1 MNTIITRDIE
11 LAAHALKSG
20 QVIGIPTETVYGLAA
35 NALYEPAVQQV
46 FRVKGR
52 PITNP
57 LILHFPNQEAAFP
70 YIKEFAEDLDRLA
83 LKFCPGPLTF
93 LVPKTHLVPDI
104 ITNGSPL
111 VAIRFPSHP
120 IFQSLMAEVDFPIAA
135 PSANTYGSVSPTT
148 SNDVLKQLD
157 GLIPMI
163 LDGGPCEFG
172 LESTIV
178 GMDGDSVV
186 IHRLGSVD
194 LDNIAVVLGYIPALK
209 NQTTDAPIAPGMVKY
224 HYATTTPLYYF
235 HQHQQP
241 KASSGYI
248 FLSEIPE
255 GFDESVCITLSRDGD
270 YKEIG
275 RNLYQGLSAMDARGF
290 DSLYIEQ
297 PQPIGLGVTILDR
310 LNRATAKFLKD

>member
-1 MNTIITRDIE
+1 VNTEITTDID
-11 LAAHALKSG
+11 LTIHALTVG
-20 QVIGIPTETVYGLAA
+20 QVVGVPTETVYGLAA
-35 NALYEPAVQQV
+35 NALNETAVKQV
-46 FRVKGR
+46 FSVKGR
-52 PITNP
+52 PTTNP
-57 LILHFPNQEAAFP
+57 LILHFATLAVASPF
-70 YIKEFAEDLDRLA
+70 IKTFAEDLHRLA
-83 LKFCPGPLTF
+83 MHFCPGPLTF
-93 LVPKTHLVPDI
+93 LVPRTLLVPDL

-120 IFQSLMAEVDFPIAA
+120 LLQSVLSRVDFPIAA

-148 SNDVLKQLD
+148 ANDVLKQLE
-157 GLIPMI
+157 GLIPII

-209 NQTTDAPIAPGMVKY
+209 NHTTDTPIAPGMVKY

-235 HQHQQP
+235 QQYQQP
-241 KASSGYI
+241 KANSGYI
-248 FLSEIPE
+248 FLSKIPD
-255 GFDESVCITLSRDGD
+255 GFNESVCITLSRDGD

-275 RNLYQGLSAMDARGF
+275 RNLYQGLSVMDARGF
-290 DSLYIEQ
+290 DSLFIEQ